1 MLSDA
6 MPGLRL
12 LRSYRREWL
21 RGDLVAGLVL
31 AAYLL
36 PAGLGDA
43 SLAGLPPEAG
53 LYACLFA
60 GLVFWLFCSSRH
72 TAITVTSA
80 ISLLVGT
87 SLGDLAGGD
96 AARYAALASATAL
109 IVAALGLRGLAA
121 ARGEPRELHLRD
133 GHDRLQDRG
142 GPAPRQH
149 AAAQAPRVQGQPR
162 RLLGADGARPLA
174 PRRDEPHVS
183 RPRRGRA
190 GPADP
195 RQAAAAEPP
204 GVAPRPRGRHRRR
217 ALPRP
222 GGPRGGPPRRG
233 AAGPAR
239 ARPAR
244 DPPLRREPAPAPGHG
259 VLPARGGGDRRDRAD
274 VRPQARLP
282 ARQQPGVPRAG
293 RQQPGRRPRA
303 RLPGERRDVAVAGQ
317 RGRRRP
323 HAPLGPRGLR
333 PHGRGHP
340 LPRLSPARPAA
351 ARARRH
357 RAHGGQR
364 ALQAVRPPALV
375 ALQPSRVRRRGGGD
389 PRRAGLRASCGAS

>member
-1 MLSDA
+1 MISDA

-12 LRSYRREWL
+12 LRSYRLEWL

-96 AARYAALASATAL
+96 AGRYAALASATAL
-109 IVAALGLRGLAA
+109 LVAALGFVAWLLRAGSLVSFISETVMTGFKTGVALHLASTQLPKLLGFKGSHGDFWERMGHVLSHLGETNPTSLALGAAALAA
-121 ARGEPRELHLRD
+121 
-133 GHDRLQDRG
+133 
-142 GPAPRQH
+142 
-149 AAAQAPRVQGQPR
+149 
-162 RLLGADGARPLA
+162 
-174 PRRDEPHVS
+174 
-183 RPRRGRA
+183 
-190 GPADP
+190 ADP
-195 RQAAAAEPP
+195 RQAAAAQPP

-217 ALPRP
+217 APPRP

-233 AAGPAR
+233 AAGPAG
-239 ARPAR
+239 AWPAR

-282 ARQQPGVPRAG
+282 PRQQPGVPRAG
-293 RQQPGRRPRA
+293 RQQPRRRPRA

-323 HAPLGPRGLR
+323 HAALGPRGLR

-340 LPRLSPARPAA
+340 LPRL
-351 ARARRH
+351 
-357 RAHGGQR
+357 
-364 ALQAVRPPALV
+364 PPATTCRSPCSP
-375 ALQPSRVRRRGGGD
+375 PSCSWR
-389 PRRAGLRASCGAS
+389 